1 MCSELINKNTN
12 KIRNSYN
19 NHNSL
24 EMWSKSRP
32 TESEVIAIKKIM
44 NFARQFQSNIYF
56 VHIGSNDVIRCDFNG
71 KTDWWM

>member
-1 MCSELINKNTN
+1 MQKILTCVRMLINKNTN

-44 NFARQFQSNIYF
+44 NLARQFQSNIIFCSYR
-56 VHIGSNDVIRCDFNG
+56 IE
-71 KTDWWM
+71 